1 MDAGSCLRFSG
12 RSSYYHYIAMGL
24 RDIPIKR
31 RIVCFWLAGWV
42 PPISAASGNRS
53 RVEYIGGTIEAFS
66 GGTDGILKTSDKEY
80 LILVTRRATMK
91 VLYERVNLLEYGQQV
106 SRRYALAILIS
117 PVLILSRKRKHF
129 LTLGFQDDAGKQ
141 QAAVFTVDKNDIRTL
156 LASLE
161 ARTGVRVEFQD
172 EEARRQGRG

>member
-1 MDAGSCLRFSG
+1 MLRRMFCLG
-12 RSSYYHYIAMGL
+12 
-24 RDIPIKR
+24 
-31 RIVCFWLAGWV
+31 LAGV
-42 PPISAASGNRS
+42 AAGASGDRG
-53 RVEYIGGTIEAFS
+53 RVEYIGGTVDAFP

-80 LILVTRRATMK
+80 LILVTKKATMK

-106 SRRYALAILIS
+106 SRRYALAILVS

-129 LTLGFQDDAGKQ
+129 LTVGFQDDGGKQ
-141 QAAVFTVDKNDIRTL
+141 QAAVFIVDKNDIRTL

>member
-1 MDAGSCLRFSG
+1 MRFSG
-12 RSSYYHYIAMGL
+12 RPSYYHYMTAGP
-24 RDIPIKR
+24 RAIPLSR
-31 RIVCFWLAGWV
+31 RIFCLGGIA
-42 PPISAASGNRS
+42 SACAATGDRG
-53 RVEYIGGTIEAFS
+53 RVEYIGGTVDAFP
-66 GGTDGILKTSDKEY
+66 GGTAGILKTSDKEY
-80 LILVTRRATMK
+80 LILVTKKATMK

-129 LTLGFQDDAGKQ
+129 LTVGFQDDAGKQ
-141 QAAVFTVDKNDIRTL
+141 QAAVFTVDKDDIRTL

>member
-1 MDAGSCLRFSG
+1 MPEVALRFSG
-12 RSSYYHYIAMGL
+12 RPSYYHYMPTGL
-24 RDIPIKR
+24 ARIPISR
-31 RIVCFWLAGWV
+31 RAFCLTPAALA
-42 PPISAASGNRS
+42 AATTGDRG
-53 RVEYIGGTIEAFS
+53 RVEYIGGTVDAFP
-66 GGTDGILKTSDKEY
+66 GGTDGILKTSDKDY
-80 LILVTRRATMK
+80 LTLVTKKATMK

-106 SRRYALAILIS
+106 SRRYAMAILIS

-129 LTLGFQDDAGKQ
+129 LTVGFQDDGGKQ

>member
-1 MDAGSCLRFSG
+1 MPEVALRFSG
-12 RSSYYHYIAMGL
+12 RPSYYHYMPEAFA
-24 RDIPIKR
+24 RIPISR
-31 RIVCFWLAGWV
+31 RVFCLSLTTLA
-42 PPISAASGNRS
+42 SAATGDRG
-53 RVEYIGGTIEAFS
+53 RVEYIGGTVDAFP

-80 LILVTRRATMK
+80 LILVTKRATMK

-106 SRRYALAILIS
+106 SRRYAMAILIS

-129 LTLGFQDDAGKQ
+129 LTVGFQDDAGKQ

>member
-1 MDAGSCLRFSG
+1 LDAGSCLRFSG
-12 RSSYYHYIAMGL
+12 GAAYYHYMAAGVP
-24 RDIPIKR
+24 RIPMRR
-31 RIVCFWLAGWV
+31 RIFCLSLAGL
-42 PPISAASGNRS
+42 AAAATGDRG
-53 RVEYIGGTIEAFS
+53 RVEYIGGTVDAFA
-66 GGTDGILKTSDKEY
+66 GGTEGILKTSDKEY
-80 LILVTRRATMK
+80 LILVTKRATMK

-106 SRRYALAILIS
+106 SRRYALAILVS

-129 LTLGFQDDAGKQ
+129 LTVGFQDDGGKQ

-172 EEARRQGRG
+172 EEARKQGRG